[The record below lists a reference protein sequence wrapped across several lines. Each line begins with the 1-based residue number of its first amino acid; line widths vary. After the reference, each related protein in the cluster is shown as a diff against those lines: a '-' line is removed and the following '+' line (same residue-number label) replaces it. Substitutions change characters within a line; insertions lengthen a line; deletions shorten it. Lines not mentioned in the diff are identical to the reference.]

1 MHVNVYCQCLF
12 TKAAE
17 SIVLG
22 KSLTHKKY
30 NFALGQQSERKEQ
43 LLESDSVIG

>member
-1 MHVNVYCQCLF
+1 MHVNVCCQCLF

-22 KSLTHKKY
+22 KSITKKY
-30 NFALGQQSERKEQ
+30 NFALGWQSERKE
-43 LLESDSVIG
+43 